1 MPSFIADGAAMVIER
16 GWLVLHESGTDVKFT
31 QAGAC
36 SLNSCLLADRPNS
49 CTSPQLGRFLSF
61 DQSISRLVERILCV
75 EKAPAPVPEWQGRN
89 KVLWFVWLT
98 CETFALTGKDA
109 IPSTQTLKSGHTT

>member
-1 MPSFIADGAAMVIER
+1 MPRLADDSVDGGKADLALGHVGAFLFAPRISFHMPSFIADGAAMVIER

-61 DQSISRLVERILCV
+61 DQSISRLVESDFMR
-75 EKAPAPVPEWQGRN
+75 
-89 KVLWFVWLT
+89 
-98 CETFALTGKDA
+98 GKSA
-109 IPSTQTLKSGHTT
+109 GAGA